1 MIKSL
6 MLKKA
11 EELLTM
17 TEKDIEQIAAECGFV
32 SPNYFIA
39 TFYGKHKMTP
49 EIFRRKNSHL
59 RQKNNLA
66 L

>member
-1 MIKSL
+1 
-6 MLKKA
+6 
-11 EELLTM
+11 M

-49 EIFRRKNSHL
+49 EIFRRKNSRL